1 MNEPSTKRLLI
12 ASLAA
17 LVVMG
22 LLAFASAYIPG
33 AKNVTTGA
41 FGNVDP
47 VNSLVTAIAMCLG
60 GYLGGKRFILVAL
73 LLMVAMWIATV
84 VVMLQVGTQVESKTL
99 ASVLAYNRSQILFS
113 LLAATAG
120 ASIGAW
126 LQMRRTAIPAD

>member
-1 MNEPSTKRLLI
+1 MNQSSMKRLLI

-33 AKNVTTGA
+33 AKNMTAGA
-41 FGNVDP
+41 FGHVDP

-60 GYLGGKRFILVAL
+60 GYLGGKRFIGVAL
-73 LLMVAMWIATV
+73 LLMVVMWIATII
-84 VVMLQVGTQVESKTL
+84 VMLQVGVQVEAKTL
-99 ASVLAYNRSQILFS
+99 GSVLAYNRSQILFS

-120 ASIGAW
+120 AAIGAW
-126 LQMRRTAIPAD
+126 LQMKRAPAQA

>member
-1 MNEPSTKRLLI
+1 MNEPSMKRLLI
-12 ASLAA
+12 AALAA

-22 LLAFASAYIPG
+22 LLALASAYVPG
-33 AKNVTTGA
+33 AKNVSAGA
-41 FGNVDP
+41 LGHVDP

-73 LLMVAMWIATV
+73 LLMVVMWIATII
-84 VVMLQVGTQVESKTL
+84 VMLQVGVQVESKTL
-99 ASVLAYNRSQILFS
+99 GSVLAFNRSQILFS

-126 LQMRRTAIPAD
+126 LQMKRAPSQA